1 MKETR
6 YTVGE
11 MANLCNVTA
20 KQLRHYDEQGLLKP
34 AHRDDRNG
42 YRYYDQSQ
50 IEEVLLLTSLKAL
63 DLPNQRIAALMKQ
76 RDLATLSREL
86 EGHLYAV
93 RRERDQVVAKYD
105 ALIDNIL
112 RALGGLSLLGSRPVG
127 EATALAVVDFPAT
140 WVAYTRYRCYWK
152 ASKLFISRRAELLKA
167 MDQAGLEPVEVNMA
181 IFHSDYKKQFSEDP
195 SDNEGDLEVCYRVK
209 HPDSQSPPLPA
220 DPRLPGGDLPVR
232 GPLCGDAARLPGPGG
247 LCPTAGP
254 GPPRHLPGGVPGGGH
269 HDGRPPELRDPDLF
283 AHPGGVGHGVLK
295 NSSRAERI
303 PLRPAAV
310 WVM

>member
-1 MKETR
+1 MKESR

-20 KQLRHYDEQGLLKP
+20 KQLRYYDQEGLLKP
-34 AHRDDRNG
+34 AHRDAQNG

-50 IEEVLLLTSLKAL
+50 IEEVLLLTRLKAL
-63 DLPNQRIAALMKQ
+63 DLPNQRIAALMGQ

-112 RALGGLSLLGSRPVG
+112 QALGGLSLLASRPAG
-127 EATALAVVDFPAT
+127 EATALSVADFPAT

-195 SDNEGDLEVCYRVK
+195 ADHEGDLEVCYRVK
-209 HPDSQSPPLPA
+209 RPDPRAPLCRQIPPFRAVTCLYVGPYAEMLPAYQALEDYARRLGVPLQGISLEEYLVGATMTA
-220 DPRLPGGDLPVR
+220 DPRNYVTRIYLPIQEG
-232 GPLCGDAARLPGPGG
+232 
-247 LCPTAGP
+247 
-254 GPPRHLPGGVPGGGH
+254 
-269 HDGRPPELRDPDLF
+269 
-283 AHPGGVGHGVLK
+283 
-295 NSSRAERI
+295 
-303 PLRPAAV
+303 
-310 WVM
+310 

>member
-140 WVAYTRYRCYWK
+140 WVAYTRYQCYWK

-209 HPDSQSPPLPA
+209 LNGA
-220 DPRLPGGDLPVR
+220 
-232 GPLCGDAARLPGPGG
+232 
-247 LCPTAGP
+247 
-254 GPPRHLPGGVPGGGH
+254 
-269 HDGRPPELRDPDLF
+269 F
-283 AHPGGVGHGVLK
+283 
-295 NSSRAERI
+295 
-303 PLRPAAV
+303 
-310 WVM
+310 

>member
-1 MKETR
+1 
-6 YTVGE
+6 
-11 MANLCNVTA
+11 
-20 KQLRHYDEQGLLKP
+20 
-34 AHRDDRNG
+34 
-42 YRYYDQSQ
+42 
-50 IEEVLLLTSLKAL
+50 
-63 DLPNQRIAALMKQ
+63 MKQ

-140 WVAYTRYRCYWK
+140 WVAYTRYQCYWK

-209 HPDSQSPPLPA
+209 HPDSQSPLCRQIPAFRAVTCLYVGPYAEMLPA
-220 DPRLPGGDLPVR
+220 YLALEDYAQRLGLALRGTSLEEYLVGATMTADPQNYVTRIYLPIQEG
-232 GPLCGDAARLPGPGG
+232 
-247 LCPTAGP
+247 
-254 GPPRHLPGGVPGGGH
+254 
-269 HDGRPPELRDPDLF
+269 
-283 AHPGGVGHGVLK
+283 
-295 NSSRAERI
+295 
-303 PLRPAAV
+303 
-310 WVM
+310 

>member
-127 EATALAVVDFPAT
+127 EAAALAVVDFPTT
-140 WVAYTRYRCYWK
+140 WVAYTRYQCYWK

-209 HPDSQSPPLPA
+209 HPDSQSPLCRQIPAFRAVTCLYVGPYAEMLPA
-220 DPRLPGGDLPVR
+220 YLALEDYAQRLGLALRGTSLEEYLVGATMTADPQNYVTRIYLPIQEG
-232 GPLCGDAARLPGPGG
+232 
-247 LCPTAGP
+247 
-254 GPPRHLPGGVPGGGH
+254 
-269 HDGRPPELRDPDLF
+269 
-283 AHPGGVGHGVLK
+283 
-295 NSSRAERI
+295 
-303 PLRPAAV
+303 
-310 WVM
+310 